1 MDFTLSFEHLG
12 WGLKMTVLGMGLVFV
27 LLALLWLLLTL
38 VLKFD
43 KEPEPEAEAEAEAEA
58 KAAAQEA
65 PAEAGH
71 TAATASDTG
80 ARPPECPTVNGMPA
94 DLVAAILVA
103 AHKHRQT
110 LRRQA
115 APLVRAVQPG
125 SQLFASRWLASG
137 RARQTHNWQP
147 RGR

>member
-1 MDFTLSFEHLG
+1 MNPQSFTLSFEHLG
-12 WGLKMTVLGMGLVFV
+12 WGLQMTVLGMGLVFI

-38 VLKFD
+38 VLMLD
-43 KEPEPEAEAEAEAEA
+43 KEPEEA
-58 KAAAQEA
+58 KAEEKAAALEA
-65 PAEAGH
+65 TVEAERI
-71 TAATASDTG
+71 AAAADDAIG
-80 ARPPECPTVNGMPA
+80 AQTPERPTVNGMPA